1 MLAARPMETVG
12 PAPHGA
18 KTPARALLKSRSGM
32 QENAIRYPMTGGKDK
47 SKYTAQTPYRLKNDQ
62 NPMGQ
67 GLLKSILATQS
78 RPLLDK
84 TPFPNRTTRNTS
96 NTPFTKPANF
106 TKPTTLDQN
115 FLQPGKTPLRPSSTR
130 KHARAPRSA
139 SKNFETP
146 QTNGNHWDVAD
157 VSICQPEVDVE
168 GAVDE
173 PDHDEIEYMPPKP
186 LEQPYV
192 PPFDFDLPNYKE
204 LGIALTKAIRTYPVD
219 DTPLPELQPVV
230 HPVDDITLSLAEIA
244 DDDPFAL
251 LNLKQTTPK
260 PAAISSRVAPRTR
273 TMSSA
278 TTIRSAPSAKA
289 NLSMNPVPV
298 RRPPTSRATS
308 NMTVAVGANSKLPP
322 RNKLVSI
329 RPASTRPIT
338 ASTAAVA
345 RNQVSIPPIR
355 RPATSASTYK
365 SSLAPKTVRPITT
378 RTFGARTTTKKD
390 DCEPLKFDLVVDD
403 DFRFDV

>member
-1 MLAARPMETVG
+1 MLAARPIDSVG
-12 PAPHGA
+12 PAPHAA

-47 SKYTAQTPYRLKNDQ
+47 KYAAQTPYRLKNDQ

-84 TPFPNRTTRNTS
+84 TPFPNRTTS
-96 NTPFTKPANF
+96 NTPFAKPANF
-106 TKPTTLDQN
+106 IKLVTLDQN
-115 FLQPGKTPLRPSSTR
+115 PSQPGKTPLRPSSTR
-130 KHARAPRSA
+130 KHNRAPRSA
-139 SKNFETP
+139 SKSFETP
-146 QTNGNHWDVAD
+146 QTNGNYWDVAD
-157 VSICQPEVDVE
+157 VSICQPEADVE
-168 GAVDE
+168 DVVDE

-192 PPFDFDLPNYKE
+192 PPFDFDMPNYKD
-204 LGIALTKAIRTYPVD
+204 LGIALTKAMRSYPID

-230 HPVDDITLSLAEIA
+230 HSVDDITLSLAEIA

-251 LNLKQTTPK
+251 LKQPASK
-260 PAAISSRVAPRTR
+260 PAAIPSRIAPRTR
-273 TMSSA
+273 TTSSA
-278 TTIRSAPSAKA
+278 TTVRSVPSAKA
-289 NLSMNPVPV
+289 NPSIKPVPL
-298 RRPPTSRATS
+298 RRLPISGAAS
-308 NMTVAVGANSKLPP
+308 NMTTATGTNREGPKLPP
-322 RNKLVSI
+322 RTKLVTT

-338 ASTAAVA
+338 ASTAAVV
-345 RNQVSIPPIR
+345 RNQVSIPPVR

-365 SSLAPKTVRPITT
+365 SSLAATKPVRPVST
-378 RTFGARTTTKKD
+378 RTFGARPTAKKD
-390 DCEPLKFDLVVDD
+390 DVEPLKFDLVVDD